1 MDENELEVKNDDN
14 AKDKKPW
21 YKNKKDLIFYGIL
34 ISIVLSFFL
43 VQKYIVYFPR
53 VSGESMMNTM
63 EDGDFFV
70 CKRVYNIEEIERFDI
85 VTVKSKMGMQVV
97 KRVIGLPG
105 ETVFISKEGL
115 IYINGKL
122 LEENYGKE
130 IIEDAGA
137 GAYAMELRQDEFFLL
152 GDNRNNSIDS
162 RFAEVG
168 LVKFEDFLGKAI
180 LYKDHSK
187 E

>member
-1 MDENELEVKNDDN
+1 MDENELGVKNDDN

-34 ISIVLSFFL
+34 FSIVLSFFL
-43 VQKYIVYFPR
+43 IQKHIVYFPR

-70 CKRVYNIEEIERFDI
+70 CKRVHDIEEIERFDI
-85 VTVKSKMGMQVV
+85 VTVKSKTGLQIV
-97 KRVIGLPG
+97 KRVVGLPG
-105 ETVFISKEGL
+105 EKVFISCDGL
-115 IYINGKL
+115 IYINGEL
-122 LEENYGKE
+122 LEENYGKDV
-130 IIEDAGA
+130 IEDPGA
-137 GAYAMELRQDEFFLL
+137 GLYAMVLGEDEFFLL